1 MSKYTKAI
9 DTILA
14 ILVIT
19 GALVLV
25 SAVFMGVSNAGVA

>member
-25 SAVFMGVSNAGVA
+25 SAVFMGVPSAGVA

>member
-14 ILVIT
+14 ILVVT

-25 SAVFMGVSNAGVA
+25 SAVFMGVPYAGVA

>member
-19 GALVLV
+19 GALVLA
-25 SAVFMGVSNAGVA
+25 SAVFLGVSNAGVA

>member
-19 GALVLV
+19 GSLVLV
-25 SAVFMGVSNAGVA
+25 SAVLMGVTNAGVA